1 MRGAEALQN
10 VIQYSYIKNRQN
22 DLRSPKTKLITNP
35 KDDNLKFKI
44 EFATVEEFINAKGL
58 D

>member
-22 DLRSPKTKLITNP
+22 DLRNPKTKFITNP

-44 EFATVEEFINAKGL
+44 EFGTVEEFINAKGL